1 MHSIRFSL
9 NFIKFLTE
17 RFGSFDMKE
26 SSSRL
31 YKLYFSMKLFNTV
44 VQIDH
49 FSTKFQRSILFILF
63 VIVHVFNY
71 FQKKEKKR
79 EKDFTI
85 CRKDKDY
92 IRKILTNDCK
102 YTRKIQLSYSE
113 IGIFE
118 TIKSKPL
125 KLVLLFSFTT
135 SIFLVQHVYIS

>member
-71 FQKKEKKR
+71 FQKKKK
-79 EKDFTI
+79 E
-85 CRKDKDY
+85 RKRFHNMSQRQRLYTQNTDK
-92 IRKILTNDCK
+92 RL
-102 YTRKIQLSYSE
+102 
-113 IGIFE
+113 
-118 TIKSKPL
+118 
-125 KLVLLFSFTT
+125 
-135 SIFLVQHVYIS
+135 